1 MMRAEAYSPSITFL
15 IEDLAD
21 LTRRWDTT
29 GLFPEVVHLQLLEEA
44 PLELERVR
52 GEDPAGV
59 TTQVIHGLRRRTRRI
74 PDEEALV
81 HRVAEVVT
89 LMMHERAEAPRP
101 SITFLIEDLAHACR
115 GQCGP
120 YSALGHGRAVPG
132 SRPLLELRQS

>member
-1 MMRAEAYSPSITFL
+1 M
-15 IEDLAD
+15 
-21 LTRRWDTT
+21 
-29 GLFPEVVHLQLLEEA
+29 
-44 PLELERVR
+44 ELERVR

-101 SITFLIEDLAHACR
+101 SITFLLARIWLTHVGGNADLTR
-115 GQCGP
+115 
-120 YSALGHGRAVPG
+120 R
-132 SRPLLELRQS
+132 